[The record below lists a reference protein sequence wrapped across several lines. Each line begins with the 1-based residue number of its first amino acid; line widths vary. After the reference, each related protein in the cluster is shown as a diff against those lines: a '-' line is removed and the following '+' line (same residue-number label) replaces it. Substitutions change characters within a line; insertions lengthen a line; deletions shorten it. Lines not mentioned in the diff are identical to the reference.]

1 MVSVE
6 TLSTFWDIV
15 AECLVEF
22 HGLDET
28 VAHKKTKELRQ
39 RLRKSD
45 RPAEMIF
52 PSEII
57 YHDEPFHIAC
67 ELMGKELDLIQYHEE
82 YKAILAQYGW

>member
-1 MVSVE
+1 MINVE
-6 TLSTFWDIV
+6 TSLTFWDIV
-15 AECLVEF
+15 AECLVDF

-28 VAHKKTKELRQ
+28 AARKKTKELRH

-45 RPAEMIF
+45 RPSEKIF

-67 ELMGKELDLIQYHEE
+67 ALVDKELDLIQHHEK
-82 YKAILAQYGW
+82 YKIIMAQYGW